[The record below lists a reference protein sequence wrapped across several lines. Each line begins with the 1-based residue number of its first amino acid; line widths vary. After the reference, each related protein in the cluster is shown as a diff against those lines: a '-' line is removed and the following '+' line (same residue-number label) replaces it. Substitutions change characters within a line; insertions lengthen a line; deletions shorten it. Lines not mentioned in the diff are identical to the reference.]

1 MKERLTLFYTGLRT
15 CVPLLRST
23 RRRDD
28 YKLLNTYILNIARQ
42 DSIEG
47 IVLQA
52 AHFLR
57 EMLDQQFFALALY
70 DHECSG
76 SVDIW
81 MNGGRDRLELIR
93 KIQEKIG
100 PPSLPCSLR
109 YFDSPLDEPAGIP
122 DGLRSAD
129 LKTYPVLTGKTQATL
144 HLAHRGQLPYRHA
157 QLLGDVVKALAA
169 AIARVLYVK
178 KLENAA
184 LIDPLTH
191 CYNRRALDVYITH
204 DIASVERYAAELSLI
219 MFDLDH
225 FKQINDAHGH
235 HAGDTVLRAVA
246 QSVLSTIRKSDYLT
260 RYGGEEFVLVLPAT
274 GFSKAIEL
282 AERLRKKIEQLHLSV
297 DGHAVPVT
305 ASFGVAFY
313 RKGSGLQDLL
323 RRADE
328 MLYEAKRQGRNR
340 TRPDLRV
347 FCAPGRS
354 GPQPGQLLH

>member
-1 MKERLTLFYTGLRT
+1 MKQRLSLFYTGLRT
-15 CVPLLRST
+15 CVPLLRNT
-23 RRRDD
+23 GRRDD
-28 YKLLNTYILNIARQ
+28 YKLLNRYILDITRQ

-47 IVLQA
+47 IVLHT
-52 AHFLR
+52 AHCLR
-57 EMLDQQFFALALY
+57 EMLGQEFCALALCDREY
-70 DHECSG
+70 SR

-81 MNGGRDRLELIR
+81 MNGAGDRLELIR
-93 KIQEKIG
+93 KIQEKIE
-100 PPSLPCSLR
+100 PQSLPCTVR
-109 YFDSPLDEPAGIP
+109 YFESPLDEPARMR
-122 DGLRSAD
+122 DRLNSAD
-129 LKTYPVLTGKTQATL
+129 LKTYPVLQGKTQATL
-144 HLAHRGQLPYRHA
+144 HLTHRGTLAHRHA
-157 QLLGDVVKALAA
+157 QLLRDIVKALAA
-169 AIARVLYVK
+169 AIDRVLYVK

-204 DIASVERYAAELSLI
+204 DIASVERYASELSLI

-225 FKQINDAHGH
+225 FKKINDTHGH

-246 QSVLSTIRKSDYLT
+246 QSMLSAIRKSDYLT

-282 AERLRKKIEQLHLSV
+282 ADRLRKKIEQLQITI
-297 DGHAVPVT
+297 DGQRVSIT

-313 RKGSGLQDLL
+313 RKGGGLQNLL

-347 FCAPGRS
+347 FCAPGSS